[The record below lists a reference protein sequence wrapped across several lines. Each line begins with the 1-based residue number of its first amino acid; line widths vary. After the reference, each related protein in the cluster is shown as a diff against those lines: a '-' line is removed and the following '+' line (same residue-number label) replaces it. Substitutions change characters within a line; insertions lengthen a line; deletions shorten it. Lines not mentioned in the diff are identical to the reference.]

1 MVRGLRI
8 FLPLPFTRRPVSSI
22 LSERKSAKTNVERG
36 RQNGISAFRK
46 GCGKR
51 NERHSRL
58 RSRRRECVCDPAV
71 VQHSRYERHDLCAC
85 FIDQTLKGGLT

>member
-22 LSERKSAKTNVERG
+22 LSERKSAKTNDERG
-36 RQNGISAFRK
+36 RQNGVSAFRK
-46 GCGKR
+46 GCGKSS
-51 NERHSRL
+51 ERHSRP
-58 RSRRRECVCDPAV
+58 RRRRECVCDPAV
-71 VQHSRYERHDLCAC
+71 VQHSRYERHDLRAY